1 MSYANGGDGRNAI
14 CSDNS
19 QMHLGR
25 TSGIIMR
32 LTHLP
37 NLTTV
42 ERINSL
48 FQHSR
53 LERIQDVPFSFIASD
68 LFELLS
74 LRYCHA
80 FLNNTFVISIS
91 LGFSLNNAITCGI

>member
-1 MSYANGGDGRNAI
+1 MSYASGGDGRNAI

-37 NLTTV
+37 NPDAYWSYV
-42 ERINSL
+42 
-48 FQHSR
+48 
-53 LERIQDVPFSFIASD
+53 QDVPFSFIASD